1 MSERIYN
8 VLFLCTGNTA
18 RSILADRSCARMAA
32 ATSAPSPPA
41 VSRRA
46 RSIRLRSRFSDRL
59 DYPTDELRSK
69 SWEEFARSRMR
80 P

>member
-18 RSILADRSCARMAA
+18 RSILAESILRKDGAA
-32 ATSAPSPPA
+32 ASAPSPPA
-41 VSRRA
+41 ASRRDGESVRDQGA
-46 RSIRLRSRFSDRL
+46 ATASITPPTICAPRAGRSSRAA
-59 DYPTDELRSK
+59 T
-69 SWEEFARSRMR
+69 R